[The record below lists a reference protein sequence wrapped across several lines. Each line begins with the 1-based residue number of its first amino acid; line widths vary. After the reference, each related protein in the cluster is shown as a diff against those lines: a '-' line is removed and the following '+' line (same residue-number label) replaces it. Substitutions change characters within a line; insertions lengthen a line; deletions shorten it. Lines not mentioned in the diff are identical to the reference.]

1 MPRTR
6 IAIPDDA
13 AVMHTAILPVRWGD
27 MDAFRHVNNT
37 KFFRY
42 FEQTR
47 VEWLRTLPGASKTGV
62 CWSGGDPI
70 GEVGPVG
77 AHTACAFKQPLRHPA
92 TVRVALLS
100 TVPGRSSIET
110 YYRITTEAAPDT
122 VVARGSAS
130 IVWID
135 FATGRPVALPDAMR
149 EALPA

>member
-1 MPRTR
+1 MPRPR

-13 AVMHTAILPVRWGD
+13 EVMYTAMIPVRWGD

-37 KFFRY
+37 KFFQY

-47 VEWLRTLPGASKTGV
+47 VEWMRALPGSFMQ
-62 CWSGGDPI
+62 
-70 GEVGPVG
+70 GESGPVV
-77 AHTACAFKQPLRHPA
+77 AHTACAFKRPLMHPA
-92 TVRVALLS
+92 TVQVALSS

-110 YYRITTEAAPDT
+110 YYRITTESAPDE
-122 VVARGSAS
+122 VVARGAAS

-135 FATGRPVALPDAMR
+135 FETGRPVALPDAMR

>member
-1 MPRTR
+1 MPRPR

-13 AVMHTAILPVRWGD
+13 AVMHTATLPVRWGD

-37 KFFRY
+37 KFFQY

-47 VEWLRTLPGASKTGV
+47 VEWLRTLPGASMEGKTG
-62 CWSGGDPI
+62 
-70 GEVGPVG
+70 PVV
-77 AHTACAFKQPLRHPA
+77 AHTACAYKQPLRHPA

-100 TVPGRSSIET
+100 TAPGRSSIET
-110 YYRITTEAAPDT
+110 YYRITTEAAPDS

-135 FATGRPVALPDAMR
+135 FATGRPVELPDAMR

>member
-47 VEWLRTLPGASKTGV
+47 VEWLRTLPGASME
-62 CWSGGDPI
+62 
-70 GEVGPVG
+70 GEVGPVV